1 MQLSQ
6 IQEAEGP
13 ISRPVVEVARLLVD
27 CVDFQ
32 RRVKAANSAAAAE
45 RVHLFDFTQ
54 DPQTMHSMRP
64 FASLFPRQLRATGAY
79 LRMSGVVILQ
89 LNDKEKF
96 PDDHGRSGLDFGNWA
111 GQVFNYIR
119 EAAAVSDRLPVE
131 TIEQAENG
139 PFRGEPKDDES
150 AGRYWWTEFYVH
162 WNQDA

>member
-32 RRVKAANSAAAAE
+32 RRVEAANPAAAAKK
-45 RVHLFDFTQ
+45 VYLFDFTQ
-54 DPQTMHSMRP
+54 DPQTLHSIRP
-64 FASLFPRQLRATGAY
+64 FASIFPRQVQAGGAF
-79 LRMSGVVILQ
+79 LRMSGVVTLQ
-89 LNDKEKF
+89 LNDKERF
-96 PDDHGRSGLDFGNWA
+96 PNDHHRSGLDFGNWA
-111 GQVFNYIR
+111 GAVFNYIR
-119 EAAAVSDRLPVE
+119 SAAGVSDRLPVDN
-131 TIEQAENG
+131 IEQAENG
-139 PFRGEPKDDES
+139 PFRGEPKDDAS